1 MTLSAVFRPHTRE
14 HLRDHVAASF
24 PDCPEDLADQFVDAL
39 DRPAEDLAARAAII
53 LDKPYGRNHILAR
66 EGTHGL
72 SLAVLQPGQSTSL
85 HFHEFR
91 RELFCVRS
99 GTLHLTNEGRVMI
112 LQRLDCARST
122 PGIPH
127 SLANGGP
134 DPLEILEIFAPA
146 LLDDKV
152 RVEDRYDRKLGAVGV
167 KE

>member
-1 MTLSAVFRPHTRE
+1 MTLSAVFRPPTRE
-14 HLRDHVAASF
+14 HLRDHVAAAF
-24 PDCPEDLADQFVDAL
+24 PECPDDLADRFMEAL
-39 DRPAEDLAARAAII
+39 DRPVEDLAEQALII

-72 SLAVLQPGQSTSL
+72 SLAVLQPGQATSL
-85 HFHEFR
+85 HFHASR
-91 RELFCVRS
+91 RELFCVRR
-99 GTLHLTNEGRVMI
+99 GTLHLTNEGRMTD
-112 LQRLDCARST
+112 LRRFDCARST

-127 SLANGGP
+127 SLANGGL

-146 LLDDKV
+146 LLGDKV